1 MADIKNNHFK
11 GKIRDNGLD
20 ADIKDISVGN
30 QDVFNNLSFTGYSL
44 TQEIPVA
51 GKILRS
57 DGSDV
62 IKWDDD
68 IRVVNTT
75 YTALTNLINTSGLY
89 PGSIYRFRYYISYPD
104 QTNPSNLNKK
114 FNPASYFDIYLQA
127 LTTNT
132 ISEDGVR
139 VMRVPKRSYYYKSF
153 VSKGLWESGETYAI
167 DDIVIFAGRVYRNQ
181 TGNTGTVT
189 YQIFLDTTNWFEIEN
204 TNPSTFDFIVSAR
217 QYYEEKV
224 YKIRYDFSKQ
234 LVTEQKDELG
244 NTVTGIKDPERRLS
258 SLQNTIE
265 LNDWNYP
272 RIFNN
277 STQGIWGNQTQI
289 ITNAT
294 FPDFDYAVIKYI
306 WVTGNGTDLD
316 TRTAMVDLPDP
327 LYNQIDIGWA
337 RNGNGSM
344 PGGGVYVGPSTS
356 NYYMWWSGDF
366 QGTSGNEATLIDFI
380 RLESSYPTL
389 DELTIRIRA
398 FWYGNRLNGDM
409 QVNITTY
416 KGGTMSKSGFNFVNT
431 GGTLVSN
438 ITETYNMAISA
449 SANIDGEEIGTLT
462 FDFATNTGFSL
473 INNISEAFIKE
484 NNIPGTIHLNDN
496 RRDDE
501 VIPTSYKSIKYNTN
515 KGSIYSNTNK
525 GNIEYNDNLGNI
537 NNNTGSYQYIL
548 DENDNPVISSI
559 DGITEIEYNSNH
571 GNISSNE
578 LCGLG
583 KISYNSNQGNISS
596 NSLSVQFTLFTPN
609 VFIER
614 NINRGDISSNTY
626 SFFGIGNFSSSLG
639 IIQNTNSGG
648 ISSNTLN
655 YIGYNS
661 NQGTIESNAPK
672 VLSGFDGDN
681 YGSILYNKNN
691 GNITSNALFAIQ
703 SNSNDGFITN
713 NTDPGAFSQF
723 IINEVT
729 EGDNIT
735 GLSLSSNYTGYNFP
749 QLIGTVD
756 YILKSDG
763 TNAVWAAASGG
774 GTVTGTG
781 ASPQVTLWSATSTVT
796 GSPRITYVDNVGTEV
811 GFRFDDGVNNLT
823 QIGVTYLNIESE
835 GIASNS
841 VTRLANWADNTNK
854 GIVSFRKSRG
864 TKASPTQVLNG
875 DSLGDIIYAGQTN
888 FGTGSTTGVIRLE
901 AKENYVLTFD
911 GITTYTRNALTEL
924 GVYLAPSVTT
934 HTSSS
939 GIPNNLVF
947 KVNGDGSVS
956 FKNYT
961 FPTPDG
967 ANGQTL
973 TTNGSGTV
981 SWTTPLTG
989 TGASPQVALWTGTT
1003 TIGGSSRITYADS
1016 PGSDVSINF
1025 YDSGYGASYGAG
1037 LADIYT
1043 EDGPVSV
1050 RIRNG
1055 ALATTTG
1062 PLIQFFRSKGDL
1074 GSTSPLTSGYVLGE
1088 LDFFGTYDVL
1098 GNYNGS
1104 AAIRVEASQTWTN
1117 TANGTK
1123 VSIVTMANGEY
1134 TGLTERFAVIGT
1146 GAIRF
1151 NDAYTFPMTAGSPGQ
1166 VLTTNGF
1173 GTLSWTTVSGGGGS
1187 SGSGTLNYVSK
1198 WTPDSTTLGDS
1209 RIFDNGTIVAINSAN
1224 PTGILGVTLA
1234 IEETVKDKISVS
1246 IDYLSSDVSGT
1257 LATGLSVRSAY
1268 SVTTT
1273 STNSVTTG
1281 VDIISYGGRAWNI
1294 GVNSQLGVFSTSPD
1308 SILTSPG
1315 NLGFRAY
1322 MGSNSGATNPTNIGS
1337 LVEFANN
1344 ISSSGSSIGYYASV
1358 NNIGAGEKIGYY
1370 SKLYA
1375 VGTGNR
1381 YSVQFIDG
1389 TEDTGKF
1396 LKSVTNTGKG
1406 NWAYI
1411 TGADITGGTNGRLA
1425 IWGTTLTDSSDFT
1438 YEIGTNQSSII
1449 VGTPYSNAVYVSDN
1463 GEVSIWKNNTATSFS
1478 NGATLNLYT
1487 FGSDVNYTSKILL
1500 KRNRGTAAS
1509 TSVILSGDEI
1519 GQIQFGPYEGASIR
1533 VYATENRLGVNDDT
1547 GTSLVIR
1554 TVSNGTTNTS
1564 AERFRIEGDGAIKV
1578 TGQIYSALPSSL
1590 APTGTTQAINW
1601 NDGNG
1606 QMLSL
1611 ASATGNVT
1619 LTFTNPKAGA
1629 VYVLKVTQHA
1639 TSFKNIVW
1647 PAAVKWSGGVLPTIS
1662 AVANAVD
1669 TVVLFYD
1676 GTYYYANVSQNYA

>member
-204 TNPSTFDFIVSAR
+204 TNPSTFDFITSAR

-306 WVTGNGTDLD
+306 WVSGNGTDLD
-316 TRTAMVDLPDP
+316 TRTAMTDLPDP

-438 ITETYNMAISA
+438 VTETYNMSISA

-501 VIPTSYKSIKYNTN
+501 VLPAAYKSIKYNTN

-537 NNNTGSYQYIL
+537 NNNTGTYFYSG
-548 DENDNPVISSI
+548 PSI
-559 DGITEIEYNSNH
+559 TGINGITEIEYNSNH
-571 GNISSNE
+571 GNIASNQLSGLSRISYNNNKGNISSNTIS
-578 LCGLG
+578 LG
-583 KISYNSNQGNISS
+583 NPPEPTFFFIDYNSNDGNITSNSYTYSGPGDFFTGTLTGIRFNSNQGNIS
-596 NSLSVQFTLFTPN
+596 T
-609 VFIER
+609 
-614 NINRGDISSNTY
+614 NTV
-626 SFFGIGNFSSSLG
+626 
-639 IIQNTNSGG
+639 
-648 ISSNTLN
+648 N

-661 NQGTIESNAPK
+661 NNGQIGGNIAKNA
-672 VLSGFDGDN
+672 LSIGN
-681 YGSILYNKNN
+681 YGLISSNSNN
-691 GNITSNALFAIQ
+691 GSITANTVYEIT
-703 SNSNDGFITN
+703 SNSNDGDISSNIDSGSST
-713 NTDPGAFSQF
+713 QF

-763 TNAVWAAASGG
+763 TNAVWAASSGG

-888 FGTGSTTGVIRLE
+888 FGTGSTTGIIRLE

-947 KVNGDGSVS
+947 KVNGNGSVS

-967 ANGQTL
+967 TNGQTL

-1003 TIGGSSRITYADS
+1003 TIGGSSRITYADT

-1055 ALATTTG
+1055 SLATTTG

-1151 NDAYTFPMTAGSPGQ
+1151 NDAYTFPMTAGSNGQ
-1166 VLTTNGF
+1166 VLTTNGA

-1198 WTPDSTTLGDS
+1198 WTPNGTTLGDS

-1294 GVNSQLGVFSTSPD
+1294 GLNSQLGVFSTSPD

>member
-20 ADIKDISVGN
+20 ADIKNISVGN

-75 YTALTNLINTSGLY
+75 YVDLVNLVNNSSLY
-89 PGSIYRFRYYISYPD
+89 PGSIYRFRYYIANN
-104 QTNPSNLNKK
+104 QFHPS
-114 FNPASYFDIYLQA
+114 SYFDIYLQA
-127 LTTNT
+127 LTPNT
-132 ISEDGVR
+132 LSEDGVR
-139 VMRVPKRSYYYKSF
+139 VMRVPKRSYLYKSF
-153 VSKGLWESGETYAI
+153 VSQGFWDPGNTYSINDLA
-167 DDIVIFAGRVYRNQ
+167 IFAGRVYSNK
-181 TGNTGTVT
+181 TGATGSVL
-189 YQIFLDTTNWFEIEN
+189 YDIMLDRTNWEEKQS
-204 TNPSTFDFIVSAR
+204 TNPGDYSFITAAQV
-217 QYYEEKV
+217 YYSEKV
-224 YKIRYDFSKQ
+224 FKIRYDFSKK

-244 NTVTGIKDPERRLS
+244 NTVTGIKDPQRRLDTF
-258 SLQNTIE
+258 QNTIE

-277 STQGIWGNQTQI
+277 TTQGIWGNQTQI
-289 ITNAT
+289 ISNST
-294 FPDFDYAVIKYI
+294 FADFDYAVIKYL
-306 WVTGNGTDLD
+306 WVTGSGTDLD
-316 TRTAMVDLPDP
+316 TRTALVDLPDAS
-327 LYNQIDIGWA
+327 YNQIDIGWA
-337 RNGNGSM
+337 RDGNGDM
-344 PGGGVYVGPSTS
+344 PAGGAYIGPSTS
-356 NYYMWWSGDF
+356 NYYLWHSGDF
-366 QGTSGNEATLIDFI
+366 TGSSGFETVLVDFTNLEAD
-380 RLESSYPTL
+380 YPSL
-389 DELTIRIRA
+389 QELTIRMRA
-398 FWYGNRLNGDM
+398 FWYGNRISGDM
-409 QVNITTY
+409 QLNIKTY
-416 KGGTMSKSGFNFVNT
+416 KGGTMSKSGYDFTNS
-431 GGTLVSN
+431 GGVLVAN
-438 ITETYNMAISA
+438 VTESYNMGIAA

-462 FDFATNTGFSL
+462 FDFGTNTGFSL
-473 INNISEAFIKE
+473 INNISEAYIKE
-484 NNIPGTIHLNDN
+484 NNIPGTIHLNN
-496 RRDDE
+496 NFRGDE
-501 VIPTSYKSIKYNTN
+501 IVPAAYKSIKYNTN

-525 GNIEYNDNLGNI
+525 GNIEYNDNLGSI
-537 NNNTGSYQYIL
+537 NSNTGGYQYLL
-548 DENDNPVISSI
+548 DIYDNPVISSI

-571 GNISSNE
+571 GNISSNQ

-596 NSLSVQFTLFTPN
+596 NSLYAQFTFSTPN

-639 IIQNTNSGG
+639 IIQNANSGG

-672 VLSGFDGDN
+672 IISGFDGDN

-691 GNITSNALFAIQ
+691 GNIAGNALFAIQ

-713 NTDPGAFSQF
+713 NTDPGAFTQWR
-723 IINEVT
+723 INEVT

-735 GLSLSSNYTGYNFP
+735 ALALSSDYTGYNFP

-763 TNAVWAAASGG
+763 TNAVWAAAPGG
-774 GTVTGTG
+774 GTVSGTG
-781 ASPQVTLWSATSTVT
+781 ASPQVTLWSTTSTVT

-888 FGTGSTTGVIRLE
+888 FGTGSTTGIIRLE

-947 KVNGDGSVS
+947 KVNGNGSVS

-967 ANGQTL
+967 TNGQTL

-1025 YDSGYGASYGAG
+1025 YDAGYGASYGAG

-1062 PLIQFFRSKGDL
+1062 PLIQFFRSKGDM

-1088 LDFFGTYDVL
+1088 LDFFGTYDIL

-1151 NDAYTFPMTAGSPGQ
+1151 NNAYTFPMTAGSNGQ
-1166 VLTTNGF
+1166 VLTTNGA
-1173 GTLSWTTVSGGGGS
+1173 GTLSWTTVSGGGS

-1198 WTPDSTTLGDS
+1198 WTPNSTTLGDS
-1209 RIFDNGTIVAINSAN
+1209 RIFDNGTIVAINAAIPS
-1224 PTGILGVTLA
+1224 GILGVTLA
-1234 IEETVKDKISVS
+1234 IEETVKDKSCVS
-1246 IDYLSSDVSGT
+1246 IDYLSSDVSGQT
-1257 LATGLSVRSAY
+1257 ATGLSVRSAY

-1273 STNSVTTG
+1273 STNSETTG
-1281 VDIISYGGRAWNI
+1281 VDVISYGGRAWNI
-1294 GVNSQLGVFSTSPD
+1294 GVNSQLGVYSTSP
-1308 SILTSPG
+1308 SIFSSPA

-1358 NNIGAGEKIGYY
+1358 NNIGTGEKIGYY

-1411 TGADITGGTNGRLA
+1411 TGANITGGTNGRLA

-1438 YEIGTNQSSII
+1438 YEIESSGSSII
-1449 VGTPYSNAVYVSDN
+1449 VGTPYTNASYIQS
-1463 GEVSIWKNNTATSFS
+1463 GGRISLYKENTATMSS
-1478 NGATLNLYT
+1478 DGATLNLYT
-1487 FGSDVNYTSKILL
+1487 FGEDTVTFPDKPSTIFFQRK
-1500 KRNRGTAAS
+1500 RGTS
-1509 TSVILSGDEI
+1509 TSPTPILNGDGI
-1519 GQIQFGPYEGASIR
+1519 GKIIFGIGEGASIR
-1533 VYATENRLGVNDDT
+1533 VYATENRSSINEDR
-1547 GTSLVIR
+1547 GTSLVMR
-1554 TVSNGTTNTS
+1554 TTSNGTVDS
-1564 AERFRIEGDGAIKV
+1564 PAERFRIEGDGSTKI

-1629 VYVLKVTQHA
+1629 VYVIKVTQRASA
-1639 TSFKNIVW
+1639 TYRNIVW

-1676 GTYYYANVSQNYA
+1676 GTYYYANISQNYA

>member
-204 TNPSTFDFIVSAR
+204 TNPSTFDFITSAR

-306 WVTGNGTDLD
+306 WVSGNGTDLD
-316 TRTAMVDLPDP
+316 TRTAMTDLPDP

-438 ITETYNMAISA
+438 VTETYNMSISA

-501 VIPTSYKSIKYNTN
+501 VLPAAYKSIKYNTN

-537 NNNTGSYQYIL
+537 NNNTGTYFYSG
-548 DENDNPVISSI
+548 PSI
-559 DGITEIEYNSNH
+559 TGINGITEIEYNSNH
-571 GNISSNE
+571 GNIASNQLSGLSRISYNNNKGNISSNTIS
-578 LCGLG
+578 LG
-583 KISYNSNQGNISS
+583 NPPEPTFFFIDYNSNDGNITSNSYTYSGPGDFFTGTLTGIRFNSNQGNIS
-596 NSLSVQFTLFTPN
+596 T
-609 VFIER
+609 
-614 NINRGDISSNTY
+614 NTV
-626 SFFGIGNFSSSLG
+626 
-639 IIQNTNSGG
+639 
-648 ISSNTLN
+648 N

-661 NQGTIESNAPK
+661 NNGQIGGNIAKNA
-672 VLSGFDGDN
+672 LSIGN
-681 YGSILYNKNN
+681 YGLISSNSNN
-691 GNITSNALFAIQ
+691 GSITANTVYEIT
-703 SNSNDGFITN
+703 SNSNDGDISSNIDSGSST
-713 NTDPGAFSQF
+713 QF

-763 TNAVWAAASGG
+763 TNAVWAASSGG

-854 GIVSFRKSRG
+854 GILSFRKSRG
-864 TKASPTQVLNG
+864 TKASSTQVLNG

-888 FGTGSTTGVIRLE
+888 FGTGSTTGIIRLE

-947 KVNGDGSVS
+947 KVNGNGSVS

-967 ANGQTL
+967 TNGQTL

-1003 TIGGSSRITYADS
+1003 TIGGSSRITYADT

-1055 ALATTTG
+1055 SLATTTG

-1151 NDAYTFPMTAGSPGQ
+1151 NDAYTFPMTAGSNGQ
-1166 VLTTNGF
+1166 VLTTNGA

-1198 WTPDSTTLGDS
+1198 WTPNGTTLGDS

-1425 IWGTTLTDSSDFT
+1425 IWGTTLTDSSAFT
-1438 YEIGTNQSSII
+1438 YDIGSFESNII
-1449 VGTPYSNAVYVSDN
+1449 VGTPNTNACYVSSLGMITMYKEN
-1463 GEVSIWKNNTATSFS
+1463 FAAGFS
-1478 NGATLNLYT
+1478 QGATLNLYT
-1487 FGSDVNYTSKILL
+1487 YGDDSIVPDQPSTILFRRARGTSASPTPILNGDAIGKILF
-1500 KRNRGTAAS
+1500 
-1509 TSVILSGDEI
+1509 GD
-1519 GQIQFGPYEGASIR
+1519 GEGASIR
-1533 VYATENRLGVNDDT
+1533 AYATENRVNAFYST
-1547 GTSLVIR
+1547 GTSLVMR
-1554 TVSNGTTNTS
+1554 TTSNGTSNSPT
-1564 AERFRIEGDGAIKV
+1564 ERFRIEGDGAIKV
-1578 TGQIYSALPSSL
+1578 SGQIYSALPSSL

-1662 AVANAVD
+1662 AVANAID

>member
-153 VSKGLWESGETYAI
+153 VSRGLWESSKTYAI
-167 DDIVIFAGRVYRNQ
+167 NDIVVFAGRVYRNK
-181 TGNTGTVT
+181 TGNTGTVR

-244 NTVTGIKDPERRLS
+244 NTVTGAKDPERRLS

-316 TRTAMVDLPDP
+316 TRTAMVDLPDSA
-327 LYNQIDIGWA
+327 YNQVDIGWA
-337 RNGNGSM
+337 RGGNGTM
-344 PGGGVYVGPSTS
+344 PGGGAYVGPSTS
-356 NYYMWWSGDF
+356 NYYMWWSGDS
-366 QGTSGNEATLIDFI
+366 QGTSGSEATLIDFI

-431 GGTLVSN
+431 GGALVSN
-438 ITETYNMAISA
+438 VTETYNMSIAA
-449 SANIDGEEIGTLT
+449 SANIDGEDIGTLT

-501 VIPTSYKSIKYNTN
+501 VLPAAYKSIKYNTN
-515 KGSIYSNTNK
+515 KGSIYSNNNK

-537 NNNTGSYQYIL
+537 NNNTGAYQYVL
-548 DENDNPVISSI
+548 DPSDNPVITSI

-571 GNISSNE
+571 GNISSNV
-578 LCGLG
+578 LSGLG

-596 NSLSVQFTLFTPN
+596 NSIIIGQTP
-609 VFIER
+609 FSAIEVPIYY
-614 NINRGDISSNTY
+614 NINGGDISSNSY
-626 SFFGIGNFSSSLG
+626 SFNGGDIFSSSTG
-639 IIQNTNSGG
+639 IRHNSNKGS
-648 ISSNTLN
+648 ISSNGIN

-661 NQGTIESNAPK
+661 NRGTISSNNPK
-672 VLSGFDGDN
+672 VIGGFGGSN
-681 YGSILYNKNN
+681 YGLISSNSNN
-691 GNITSNALFAIQ
+691 GNITGNTLYAIEA
-703 SNSNDGFITN
+703 NSNDGFITN
-713 NTDPGAFSQF
+713 NTDPGSFTQF
-723 IINEVT
+723 RINEVT
-729 EGDNIT
+729 EGDDIT
-735 GLSLSSNYTGYNFP
+735 ALALSSDYTGYNFP

-774 GTVTGTG
+774 GTVSGTG

-811 GFRFDDGVNNLT
+811 GFRFDDGANNLT
-823 QIGVTYLNIESE
+823 QVGVSYLNVETE
-835 GIASNS
+835 GIAQNS
-841 VTRLANWADNTNK
+841 VTRLANWANNTNK
-854 GIVSFRKSRG
+854 GILSFRKSRG

-875 DSLGDIIYAGQTN
+875 DSLGDIIYAGQTS

-934 HTSSS
+934 HSASN

-947 KVNGDGSVS
+947 RVDGDGSVS

-967 ANGQTL
+967 TNGQTL
-973 TTNGSGTV
+973 ITDGAGSISWGTIAGGGIIYDTYSNISTLISSNSLQAGSWYSFNYELTSSGFTSYFEIYLFAIKNNEFALEGFRRMRVPQSQYYDGNCFDPRRNYSTNNIAVSGNVVFRALQYVPALTTGYVPYVHNEIGIPS
-981 SWTTPLTG
+981 SLTG
-989 TGASPQVALWTGTT
+989 EWEEIDYSDTNYYESKIYT
-1003 TIGGSSRITYADS
+1003 ITYDFQNQTVNTQSDEKGNFIINRTS
-1016 PGSDVSINF
+1016 PVINGTIELHEWNNLKITNNRC
-1025 YDSGYGASYGAG
+1025 SGVYLNLRQSYLGYSCTVNGNNIGNKG
-1037 LADIYT
+1037 LP
-1043 EDGPVSV
+1043 GGVFPVSSAV
-1050 RIRNG
+1050 GMIYSNIVETNELGGLISRNSIDTSITG
-1055 ALATTTG
+1055 NLIFSGKIESNTSTLIYFNSVEGVLGFNDVDVISNNVTG
-1062 PLIQFFRSKGDL
+1062 PLS
-1074 GSTSPLTSGYVLGE
+1074 
-1088 LDFFGTYDVL
+1088 
-1098 GNYNGS
+1098 YNTGRYS
-1104 AAIRVEASQTWTN
+1104 SIEDNEASEISHN
-1117 TANGTK
+1117 N
-1123 VSIVTMANGEY
+1123 MRY
-1134 TGLTERFAVIGT
+1134 
-1146 GAIRF
+1146 
-1151 NDAYTFPMTAGSPGQ
+1151 NDPS
-1166 VLTTNGF
+1166 
-1173 GTLSWTTVSGGGGS
+1173 
-1187 SGSGTLNYVSK
+1187 
-1198 WTPDSTTLGDS
+1198 
-1209 RIFDNGTIVAINSAN
+1209 
-1224 PTGILGVTLA
+1224 GILRNW
-1234 IEETVKDKISVS
+1234 
-1246 IDYLSSDVSGT
+1246 SG
-1257 LATGLSVRSAY
+1257 LG
-1268 SVTTT
+1268 T
-1273 STNSVTTG
+1273 S
-1281 VDIISYGGRAWNI
+1281 
-1294 GVNSQLGVFSTSPD
+1294 
-1308 SILTSPG
+1308 
-1315 NLGFRAY
+1315 
-1322 MGSNSGATNPTNIGS
+1322 
-1337 LVEFANN
+1337 NN
-1344 ISSSGSSIGYYASV
+1344 IIG
-1358 NNIGAGEKIGYY
+1358 NDCGGITDN
-1370 SKLYA
+1370 
-1375 VGTGNR
+1375 
-1381 YSVQFIDG
+1381 
-1389 TEDTGKF
+1389 
-1396 LKSVTNTGKG
+1396 TNTGDIEYNLG
-1406 NWAYI
+1406 NFKIQNNSNLGDILGNSSLSGSIYNNYNEGYI
-1411 TGADITGGTNGRLA
+1411 RYNRTVTGISGN
-1425 IWGTTLTDSSDFT
+1425 
-1438 YEIGTNQSSII
+1438 
-1449 VGTPYSNAVYVSDN
+1449 SNAAGN
-1463 GEVSIWKNNTATSFS
+1463 
-1478 NGATLNLYT
+1478 
-1487 FGSDVNYTSKILL
+1487 
-1500 KRNRGTAAS
+1500 
-1509 TSVILSGDEI
+1509 
-1519 GQIQFGPYEGASIR
+1519 
-1533 VYATENRLGVNDDT
+1533 
-1547 GTSLVIR
+1547 
-1554 TVSNGTTNTS
+1554 
-1564 AERFRIEGDGAIKV
+1564 IEGNDV
-1578 TGQIYSALPSSL
+1578 YS
-1590 APTGTTQAINW
+1590 I
-1601 NDGNG
+1601 
-1606 QMLSL
+1606 
-1611 ASATGNVT
+1611 
-1619 LTFTNPKAGA
+1619 
-1629 VYVLKVTQHA
+1629 
-1639 TSFKNIVW
+1639 
-1647 PAAVKWSGGVLPTIS
+1647 
-1662 AVANAVD
+1662 ANA
-1669 TVVLFYD
+1669 
-1676 GTYYYANVSQNYA
+1676 

>member
-20 ADIKDISVGN
+20 ADIKNISVGN

-167 DDIVIFAGRVYRNQ
+167 DDIVIFAGRVYRNK

-204 TNPSTFDFIVSAR
+204 TNPSTFDFITSAR

-244 NTVTGIKDPERRLS
+244 NTVTGTKDPERRLS

-289 ITNAT
+289 ITNAA

-306 WVTGNGTDLD
+306 WVSGNGTDLD

-337 RNGNGSM
+337 RGGNGSM
-344 PGGGVYVGPSTS
+344 PGGGAYIGPSTS
-356 NYYMWWSGDF
+356 NYYMWWSGDS

-398 FWYGNRLNGDM
+398 FWYGNRLNGNM

-438 ITETYNMAISA
+438 VTETYNMSISA

-501 VIPTSYKSIKYNTN
+501 VLPAAYKSIKYNTN

-525 GNIEYNDNLGNI
+525 GNIEYNDNLGSI
-537 NNNTGSYQYIL
+537 NSNTSGYQYVL
-548 DENDNPVISSI
+548 DINDNPVISSI

-571 GNISSNE
+571 GNISSNQ

-596 NSLSVQFTLFTPN
+596 NSLYAPFTFSTPN

-639 IIQNTNSGG
+639 IIQNANSGG

-672 VLSGFDGDN
+672 IISGFDGDN
-681 YGSILYNKNN
+681 YGLILYNKNN
-691 GNITSNALFAIQ
+691 GNIAGNALFAIQ

-713 NTDPGAFSQF
+713 NTDPGAFTQWR
-723 IINEVT
+723 INEVT

-735 GLSLSSNYTGYNFP
+735 ALALSSDYTGYNFP

-763 TNAVWAAASGG
+763 TNAVWAASSGG

-854 GIVSFRKSRG
+854 GILSFRKSRG

-888 FGTGSTTGVIRLE
+888 FGTTGSTTGVIRVE

-947 KVNGDGSVS
+947 KVNGNGSVS

-967 ANGQTL
+967 TNGQTL

-1025 YDSGYGASYGAG
+1025 YDAGYGASYGAG

-1062 PLIQFFRSKGDL
+1062 PLIQFFRSKGDM

-1088 LDFFGTYDVL
+1088 LDFFGTYDIL

-1104 AAIRVEASQTWTN
+1104 AAIRVEASQSWTN

-1151 NDAYTFPMTAGSPGQ
+1151 NDAYTFPMTAGSNGQ
-1166 VLTTNGF
+1166 VLTTNGA
-1173 GTLSWTTVSGGGGS
+1173 GTLSWTTVSGGGGGGTITGSGTTNYLPIWTSSTGLGDSYINQNPVNKTIGYGTTAGTDAFIGHKFANPESTVKWTTVQILQNGTLNNPLTVLELRNEGISTSGQLTGLLVNNQLGVAS
-1187 SGSGTLNYVSK
+1187 SGSAYIGIDITSGDGVNGGYSYGIIANALSK
-1198 WTPDSTTLGDS
+1198 LTSG
-1209 RIFDNGTIVAINSAN
+1209 GVAIGGYFKAN
-1224 PTGILGVTLA
+1224 YGN
-1234 IEETVKDKISVS
+1234 EK
-1246 IDYLSSDVSGT
+1246 
-1257 LATGLSVRSAY
+1257 Y
-1268 SVTTT
+1268 SL
-1273 STNSVTTG
+1273 
-1281 VDIISYGGRAWNI
+1281 W
-1294 GVNSQLGVFSTSPD
+1294 L
-1308 SILTSPG
+1308 
-1315 NLGFRAY
+1315 
-1322 MGSNSGATNPTNIGS
+1322 
-1337 LVEFANN
+1337 E
-1344 ISSSGSSIGYYASV
+1344 
-1358 NNIGAGEKIGYY
+1358 
-1370 SKLYA
+1370 
-1375 VGTGNR
+1375 
-1381 YSVQFIDG
+1381 DG
-1389 TEDTGKF
+1389 TQQTGRF
-1396 LKSVTNTGKG
+1396 LKSVTNDGKA
-1406 NWAYI
+1406 NWANIYGI
-1411 TGADITGGTNGRLA
+1411 DIKSDEGDSLRFALWGPTN
-1425 IWGTTLTDSSDFT
+1425 LTA
-1438 YEIGTNQSSII
+1438 
-1449 VGTPYSNAVYVSDN
+1449 TPYL
-1463 GEVSIWKNNTATSFS
+1463 
-1478 NGATLNLYT
+1478 TL
-1487 FGSDVNYTSKILL
+1487 D
-1500 KRNRGTAAS
+1500 S
-1509 TSVILSGDEI
+1509 TSTG
-1519 GQIQFGPYEGASIR
+1519 SIR
-1533 VYATENRLGVNDDT
+1533 ATTQVY
-1547 GTSLVIR
+1547 SL
-1554 TVSNGTTNTS
+1554 
-1564 AERFRIEGDGAIKV
+1564 
-1578 TGQIYSALPSSL
+1578 LPSASV
-1590 APTGTTQAINW
+1590 PTGTAQAIDW
-1601 NDGNG
+1601 NNANG
-1606 QMLSL
+1606 QTLSL

-1619 LTFTNPKAGA
+1619 VTFSNPRSGA
-1629 VYVLKVTQHA
+1629 VYLLKVIQHA
-1639 TSFKNIVW
+1639 TSFKNIIW
-1647 PAAVKWSGGVLPTIS
+1647 PATVKWSGGVLPTIS

-1676 GTYYYANVSQNYA
+1676 GANYYANVSQNYA